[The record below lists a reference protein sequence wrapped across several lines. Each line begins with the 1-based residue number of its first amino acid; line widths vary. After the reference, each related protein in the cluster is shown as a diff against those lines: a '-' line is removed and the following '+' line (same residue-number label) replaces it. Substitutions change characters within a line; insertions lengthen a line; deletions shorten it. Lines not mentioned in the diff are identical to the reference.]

1 MSAFIV
7 HHEHINAIMTFAAF
21 DRQTRDTIR
30 AASEGQ
36 IALFDATRVGRF
48 LLEANARGRGLQA
61 APLQRRR
68 YVFRKW
74 QRVPSPVEVLK
85 ACQCLDFQCCEHE
98 EWQES
103 PAKRML
109 DAIAGAAIEALPG
122 YDSAPWAI
130 SEEPRADV
138 AA

>member
-1 MSAFIV
+1 MSAFAV
-7 HHEHINAIMTFAAF
+7 HHEHINAIMTLAAF
-21 DRQTRDTIR
+21 DGQTRDTIR

-48 LLEANARGRGLQA
+48 LLEANRKAVTSHAEPQQ
-61 APLQRRR
+61 PRR

-74 QRVPSPVEVLK
+74 QCVPSPVEILK

-98 EWQES
+98 EWHES

-109 DAIAGAAIEALPG
+109 DAIMGAVIEALPG

-130 SEEPRADV
+130 SEEPRSSV